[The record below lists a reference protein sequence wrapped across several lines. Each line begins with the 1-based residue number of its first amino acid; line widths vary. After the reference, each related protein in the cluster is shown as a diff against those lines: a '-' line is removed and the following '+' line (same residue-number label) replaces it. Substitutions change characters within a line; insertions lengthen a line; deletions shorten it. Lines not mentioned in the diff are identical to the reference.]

1 LAGIFGNILMVELL
15 KAFFLLKKSILVFN
29 FEDHC
34 FDRMLLAGEV
44 SEKMIFSSH

>member
-29 FEDHC
+29 FEGHC
-34 FDRMLLAGEV
+34 FYRKLLASWV
-44 SEKMIFSSH
+44 SEKDDF